1 MNNIFGLPPTVV
13 TWDSK
18 LISTQTPFSAH
29 QDDENCKI
37 MTWIQDIPYPRWFVP
52 YISELNQDLLWIH
65 LFRTENCTPQRIV
78 MEWGLVAVPQ
88 SRSQKT
94 CTQVL
99 GRNEC
104 WGLSHGFFLW
114 GWQSRSFVLCLQEE
128 KNSLLWL
135 IVALSGLNKM
145 KYFSVR
151 HSRHILLT
159 GLKPGACASCLN
171 LIEYWTFWSFKS
183 QMYFYKQ
190 VAVLFAFVSVLKL
203 ALWLFH
209 LDIY

>member
-1 MNNIFGLPPTVV
+1 
-13 TWDSK
+13 
-18 LISTQTPFSAH
+18 
-29 QDDENCKI
+29 
-37 MTWIQDIPYPRWFVP
+37 
-52 YISELNQDLLWIH
+52 
-65 LFRTENCTPQRIV
+65 

-88 SRSQKT
+88 SSSQKT
-94 CTQVL
+94 CSQVL
-99 GRNEC
+99 GWNEC
-104 WGLSHGFFLW
+104 GGLYYGFFLW

-135 IVALSGLNKM
+135 IVSLSGLNKM

-171 LIEYWTFWSFKS
+171 LIEYWIFWSFKS
-183 QMYFYKQ
+183 QMYLDKQ
-190 VAVLFAFVSVLKL
+190 VVVLFVFVSVLSL

-209 LDIY
+209 LSFQLGSLNPVNYSVLLCRAVSRPPCI

>member
-1 MNNIFGLPPTVV
+1 
-13 TWDSK
+13 
-18 LISTQTPFSAH
+18 
-29 QDDENCKI
+29 
-37 MTWIQDIPYPRWFVP
+37 
-52 YISELNQDLLWIH
+52 
-65 LFRTENCTPQRIV
+65 

-88 SRSQKT
+88 SRSQRT
-94 CTQVL
+94 CSQVL
-99 GRNEC
+99 GRNE
-104 WGLSHGFFLW
+104 WGGLYYGFFLW

-135 IVALSGLNKM
+135 IVALSGLNKI

-151 HSRHILLT
+151 QSRHMLLT

-171 LIEYWTFWSFKS
+171 LIDHWTFWSFKS
-183 QMYFYKQ
+183 QIYLDKQ

-209 LDIY
+209 LSFQLGSLNQFCQCHAVSRPPGILHYQGHIYIYLLLLADPATVVRLRGRKTASGLPATKQLGFQCPL